1 MDQRRLDR
9 RFRRQLERDP
19 TVGLVTATFV
29 PGSPGH
35 SWQNAAAAGSTI
47 GVKGAV
53 VAAKS
58 LALTGA
64 DLFSDPKLIASA
76 KAELKQRQGANFAYK
91 PLLGDRPPALDYRKP
106 SAGGQ
111 E

>member
-1 MDQRRLDR
+1 
-9 RFRRQLERDP
+9 
-19 TVGLVTATFV
+19 VGLNTATFV
-29 PGSPGH
+29 PGSAGH
-35 SWQNAAAAGSTI
+35 SWQNVAAGGTTI

-53 VAAKS
+53 NAAKT

-64 DLFSDPKLIASA
+64 DLFTNPALIKQA
-76 KAELKQRQGANFAYK
+76 KAELAQRRGGDFAYK

-106 SAGGQ
+106 SSGGG